1 MKEEYNDM
9 KEGYND
15 INEGFNNINEG
26 YNNMNESYNY
36 IIDNIKELYE
46 EQLIEVY
53 KIIKLNNIKHTIN
66 SNGIF
71 IDLKLISNNI
81 IIEIINLIKY
91 LKNTKI

>member
-1 MKEEYNDM
+1 MKSEYNNTEKEYNDTNEEYNI
-9 KEGYND
+9 KNACND
-15 INEGFNNINEG
+15 V
-26 YNNMNESYNY
+26 NESYNY
-36 IIDNIKELYE
+36 IIDNIKELHE

-71 IDLKLISNNI
+71 IDLKLISNDI
-81 IIEIINLIKY
+81 TIEIINLIKY